1 MGNSSGNSATIAH
14 VSGSAGS
21 RVDFTLTAN
30 PREFVHW
37 AGLRESRNRSY
48 RAAEVAYFARTRTR
62 ARLTACLAVLAG
74 AVLVP
79 LVEVE
84 AHAGPAQA
92 APAQDAPA
100 LDAPALSEPTAAEPA
115 APPPR
120 ASAAEAVR
128 EEPTAS
134 LAEEMPP
141 HGERTALPSET
152 NADVAADST
161 LTPSR
166 FDVLDT
172 TSVGFAMAPSFGSR
186 PALLPRLQLP
196 PLALDNSQGFG
207 ASLAQTQPAAQ
218 PAQKPE
224 PIVVDDRSGWARWNS
239 TLTGVTTSLVAFD
252 VLCVGAFTLLPNDVT
267 GWEDPEFK
275 GLKENFTVGPRVD
288 NDRWFWNYV
297 AHPWSGSEYYLIA
310 RNREHSWYASAAYSM
325 GMSTFWEFFVESS
338 YEQASWQDIFI
349 TPVAGTVLGEL
360 RWQAKKAL
368 VHPSTGR
375 PIGVLNKTLYVL
387 IDPFDALTKL

>member
-1 MGNSSGNSATIAH
+1 
-14 VSGSAGS
+14 
-21 RVDFTLTAN
+21 
-30 PREFVHW
+30 
-37 AGLRESRNRSY
+37 
-48 RAAEVAYFARTRTR
+48 
-62 ARLTACLAVLAG
+62 VLAG

-79 LVEVE
+79 LAEVE
-84 AHAGPAQA
+84 AHAEAAQA
-92 APAQDAPA
+92 LLAEPAVPEPA
-100 LDAPALSEPTAAEPA
+100 VTEPAAAEPTAPQAGTAAAEP
-115 APPPR
+115 
-120 ASAAEAVR
+120 VR

-134 LAEEMPP
+134 LAEDQR
-141 HGERTALPSET
+141 GERTALPGET
-152 NADVAADST
+152 NADAAADPA
-161 LTPSR
+161 LTAPPR
-166 FDVLDT
+166 FEVLDT
-172 TSVGFAMAPSFGSR
+172 TSIGFAMAPSFGSR

-196 PLALDNSQGFG
+196 PLALDNSQGWG
-207 ASLAQTQPAAQ
+207 ASLAQTQPASQ

-224 PIVVDDRSGWARWNS
+224 PVVVDDRSGWARWNS

-349 TPVAGTVLGEL
+349 TPVAGTVFGEL

>member
-1 MGNSSGNSATIAH
+1 M
-14 VSGSAGS
+14 
-21 RVDFTLTAN
+21 
-30 PREFVHW
+30 
-37 AGLRESRNRSY
+37 
-48 RAAEVAYFARTRTR
+48 
-62 ARLTACLAVLAG
+62 LAG

-79 LVEVE
+79 LAEVE
-84 AHAGPAQA
+84 AHADPAQVGPAVA
-92 APAQDAPA
+92 EPT
-100 LDAPALSEPTAAEPA
+100 EPTAAEPT
-115 APPPR
+115 APPPGT
-120 ASAAEAVR
+120 AATEPVR

-141 HGERTALPSET
+141 RSPALPSET
-152 NADVAADST
+152 NADVAADPT
-161 LTPSR
+161 LTPPSR
-166 FDVLDT
+166 FEVLDT
-172 TSVGFAMAPSFGSR
+172 TSVGFAMAP

-196 PLALDNSQGFG
+196 PLALDNSQGWG
-207 ASLAQTQPAAQ
+207 ASLAQTQPASQ

-224 PIVVDDRSGWARWNS
+224 PVVVDDRSGWARWNS

-349 TPVAGTVLGEL
+349 TPVAGTVFGEL